1 MSCACATS
9 STCVISMSLCKICQ
23 LSLFVNLS
31 YQLPHSILTVSF
43 LSDCLI
49 SLTYDGLRLL
59 SISVCGQLTF
69 MSACPVTHDIRR
81 LFIQSRPTS
90 TYPIKGLLESNRIMQ
105 CRHCTNRMT
114 YIRTAVTKGWH
125 FKAIVNQLEPVS
137 STARPLLER
146 RFTSEIH
153 N

>member
-1 MSCACATS
+1 MTKKTDPHHPLEFLVKSSNHHSFNSLHLYQFLSIYFSMSCACATS

-31 YQLPHSILTVSF
+31 YQLSHSILTVSF

-81 LFIQSRPTS
+81 LLYNRVQHLHIQSKA
-90 TYPIKGLLESNRIMQ
+90 YLNRI
-105 CRHCTNRMT
+105 
-114 YIRTAVTKGWH
+114 A
-125 FKAIVNQLEPVS
+125 
-137 STARPLLER
+137 
-146 RFTSEIH
+146 
-153 N
+153 